1 MFPPVYAVV
10 KGSNLYDGMRHF
22 LFIVPPMAV
31 LAGVVLEHLW
41 RATRRIRPGRAQAAL
56 AIVFGGA
63 CALVSAYHLALL
75 VRLHPVQ
82 SVYFNRASGGIP
94 AAYENYDIDYYA
106 TSYGATLK
114 LLQRELWNRERDRYL
129 EGPYV
134 ITGCWLAA
142 AGHLYAPSEL
152 RTPPPTQQAAPRGFL
167 HGVHPQQLPHATRST
182 PHLRQV
188 PPGGRD
194 RLRHPGRP

>member
-1 MFPPVYAVV
+1 MPFGRTVDLDATPEYIAHYVGLKTPEFILLLFAERPVCVLCIIRVRRGRLGSNVHAASLLLVLGATVFPPVYAVV

-106 TSYGATLK
+106 
-114 LLQRELWNRERDRYL
+114 R
-129 EGPYV
+129 
-134 ITGCWLAA
+134 
-142 AGHLYAPSEL
+142 
-152 RTPPPTQQAAPRGFL
+152 RTEPR
-167 HGVHPQQLPHATRST
+167 
-182 PHLRQV
+182 
-188 PPGGRD
+188 
-194 RLRHPGRP
+194 